1 MCWARRPPC
10 CRGAARSRSGF
21 SWQLGDPGHGPQV
34 GTEEQ
39 QFMGR
44 RGHKG
49 QSPLNHASL
58 PTRPGCWVNC
68 PGWCWARGPV
78 LILTSELKLLMWCG
92 HLPVLR
98 GRPWVQ
104 GVHPC
109 RSDPGEGGGLEGHVE
124 RTSPAPPPLP
134 CAEKNKPGLF
144 PDCTPRLRG
153 PALPL
158 PPSTAPCHVY
168 RLWGRRGQP
177 VPGASAGVGEP
188 SGQERPLLRPPAVPV
203 DGLSLMTAAL
213 ASEGPGRRAFVPG

>member
-1 MCWARRPPC
+1 MTPATGLRWAQRSSSSWGGG
-10 CRGAARSRSGF
+10 GARASHPSTTPVSPHGLDAGSTAQGGCGPGGRAM
-21 SWQLGDPGHGPQV
+21 LG
-34 GTEEQ
+34 
-39 QFMGR
+39 
-44 RGHKG
+44 
-49 QSPLNHASL
+49 
-58 PTRPGCWVNC
+58 
-68 PGWCWARGPV
+68 RGPV
-78 LILTSELKLLMWCG
+78 LILTSELKLLTWCG

-134 CAEKNKPGLF
+134 CAEKNEPGLF
-144 PDCTPRLRG
+144 PDCTPRPRA